1 MLCVIVCLVLP
12 LNVGS
17 VAIIYNNI
25 HVDCLYTG
33 VEVRLE
39 SAAIAV
45 AIA

>member
-25 HVDCLYTG
+25 DCVYTG